1 MSILQRGIY
10 NFMNTNKSCIWVFRL
25 LNNEHTIYLCYQ
37 TSKEKALR
45 YVYDNEVDITY
56 IRKFVTD
63 KKLLN
68 VGAPVSCAWVLFDKS
83 NGDATSKLYLWVH
96 NSKRKALNQY
106 NEHKKND
113 SLSKLSYPQRYFFEK

>member
-1 MSILQRGIY
+1 MCMI
-10 NFMNTNKSCIWVFRL
+10 MK
-25 LNNEHTIYLCYQ
+25 
-37 TSKEKALR
+37 
-45 YVYDNEVDITY
+45 DITY
-56 IRKFVTD
+56 IRKFVID

-96 NSKRKALNQY
+96 NSKRKVLNQY

-113 SLSKLSYPQRYFFEK
+113 SLSKLSYPQRYFSKNELCDLTNRLVVVMVAILMIGYFIWR